1 MLQWS
6 DGSTA
11 AYSSGQM
18 TQSREV
24 DTERLFDAA
33 ESDGST
39 AAYSSGQMTPQSREV
54 DTERLFDAAV
64 VRWKH
69 CSIQ

>member
-1 MLQWS
+1 MDALQHTVVVRWKHSQGKLTQRGYLMLQW
-6 DGSTA
+6 
-11 AYSSGQM
+11 
-18 TQSREV
+18 
-24 DTERLFDAA
+24 
-33 ESDGST
+33 SDGST